1 VLYTFAGL
9 GDGAF
14 PGSGLT
20 ADSSGDLFGTTFAG
34 GASGNGTVF
43 ELTVTPTP
51 FLAFSVTEVNIAFGS
66 APLPELALASAFTLS
81 STAPAIN
88 PVTQPV
94 TLQVGNFIITIPAGS
109 FINYA
114 PGSWY
119 FEGFIGGAGLQ
130 AFIEPTGTLRY
141 AFSAVAWSATSLTG
155 TTVPVPVTLT
165 RYRHNLGQY
174 VDWERARARDRASV
188 IAERPRVPL

>member
-1 VLYTFAGL
+1 L
-9 GDGAF
+9 
-14 PGSGLT
+14 
-20 ADSSGDLFGTTFAG
+20 
-34 GASGNGTVF
+34 
-43 ELTVTPTP
+43 
-51 FLAFSVTEVNIAFGS
+51 I
-66 APLPELALASAFTLS
+66 

-94 TLQVGNFIITIPAGS
+94 TFQVGNFIITIPAGS

-165 RYRHNLGQY
+165 IGT
-174 VDWERARARDRASV
+174 DTGTTSV
-188 IAERPRVPL
+188 NTLIGNAPATATAHR